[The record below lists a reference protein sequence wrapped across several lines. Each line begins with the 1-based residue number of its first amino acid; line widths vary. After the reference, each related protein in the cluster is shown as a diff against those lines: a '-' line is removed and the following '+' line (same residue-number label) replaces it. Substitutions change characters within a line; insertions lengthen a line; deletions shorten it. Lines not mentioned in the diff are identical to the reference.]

1 MREQYQEEFIKS
13 IILGGIIAAALT
25 AALPG
30 IDSRGEAVLMM
41 ILFWFLGTVAVWELI
56 VMEEAIERYVHD
68 RSL

>member
-56 VMEEAIERYVHD
+56 VMEEAIEKYVHD